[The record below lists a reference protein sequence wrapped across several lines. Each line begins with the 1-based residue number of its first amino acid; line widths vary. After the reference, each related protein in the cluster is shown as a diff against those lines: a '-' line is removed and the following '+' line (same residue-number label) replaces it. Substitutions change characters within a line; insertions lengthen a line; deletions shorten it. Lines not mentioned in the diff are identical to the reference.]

1 MNIQVRG
8 FFNDGTTSDLGYF
21 ELHRAEF
28 LVLEEFCLEKFVE
41 FAVNKKTSFDD
52 VLNLIDY
59 GRFKYFVTLFG
70 CGWFPRKVVEGSVAD
85 VLQFVKEIDPT
96 TGVLRI
102 MIRVD
107 FIKR

>member
-1 MNIQVRG
+1 MT
-8 FFNDGTTSDLGYF
+8 F
-21 ELHRAEF
+21 
-28 LVLEEFCLEKFVE
+28 
-41 FAVNKKTSFDD
+41 
-52 VLNLIDY
+52 LNLIDY

-70 CGWFPRKVVEGSVAD
+70 KDWCIPRKVLEGSVAD
-85 VLQFVKEIDPT
+85 VLQFVREIDPT